1 LAGER
6 REWLAGRYV
15 GVNWDVGELEGRRES
30 VVRGDLLK
38 VRLAVNA
45 FVDA

>member
-1 LAGER
+1 MH
-6 REWLAGRYV
+6 
-15 GVNWDVGELEGRRES
+15 WDVEELEGRRES

-45 FVDA
+45 FSDA